1 LTSVPTALN
10 ANKLLLSKWTAVEP
24 REREKHFMVVKVL
37 DPLSAGGQVTHQ
49 PADLAAAE
57 QQQHHHEDNGPMPDA
72 ERTHVT
78 PR

>member
-37 DPLSAGGQVTHQ
+37 DPLSAGGQVTHVQ
-49 PADLAAAE
+49 IEAVISGRVSTLAWRELADTARWKR
-57 QQQHHHEDNGPMPDA
+57 GW
-72 ERTHVT
+72 TS
-78 PR
+78 